1 MIEHKDALLHD
12 DYDGIREMDNSLP
25 RWWLYL
31 FYVSIVIS
39 VVYMVYYHVLRVGY
53 LQEDEWRREIDPVFV
68 RTSVADQKL
77 LGILPQYRSPLYAP
91 GGDRTPR
98 MLALARPQKAAVL
111 LTRENDTLTYA
122 ATTDPAQLIDG
133 EKTFKTIC
141 SQCHG
146 KLGEG
151 GVGPNLT
158 DDYWLHGAAISDVV
172 RSAKYGYPS
181 KGMVP
186 WQGTLKEAEIINVAS
201 YILTLRG
208 TNPPNARAPQG
219 DLVVY

>member
-1 MIEHKDALLHD
+1 MTEHKDELLQG

-31 FYVSIVIS
+31 FFVSIIIA

-53 LQEDEWRREIDPVFV
+53 LQEDEWRRQIDPTFV
-68 RTSVADQKL
+68 RTTAADQRL
-77 LGILPQYRSPLYAP
+77 FGILPQYRTPLYAP

-98 MLALARPQKAAVL
+98 MLALAKPQKAAVF
-111 LTRENDTLTYA
+111 LTRETDTLTYVA
-122 ATTDPAQLIDG
+122 VTDMARLADG
-133 EKTFKTIC
+133 EKTFKNIC

-158 DDYWLHGAAISDVV
+158 DDYWLHGGAISDVV

-219 DLVVY
+219 DLVTY

>member
-1 MIEHKDALLHD
+1 MIGRKDELLHD

-31 FYVSIVIS
+31 FYVSIIIS
-39 VVYMVYYHVLRVGY
+39 VVYLVYFHVLRVGY
-53 LQEDEWRREIDPVFV
+53 LQEDEWRREVDPAFV
-68 RTSVADQKL
+68 RATAADQRL
-77 LGILPQYRSPLYAP
+77 LGVLPQYHSPLFTSS
-91 GGDRTPR
+91 GDRTPR
-98 MLALARPQKAAVL
+98 KLALARPHKGIVF
-111 LTRENDTLTYA
+111 LTRETDTLTYVA
-122 ATTDPAQLIDG
+122 ATDPAQLADG
-133 EKTFKTIC
+133 EKTFKNIC

-151 GVGPNLT
+151 GVGPNMT
-158 DDYWLHGAAISDVV
+158 DDYWLHGASISDVV
-172 RSAKYGYPS
+172 RSVKYGYPT

-186 WQGTLKEAEIINVAS
+186 WQGTLKEAEIIDVAS

-208 TNPPNARAPQG
+208 TNPPNPRAPQG

>member
-1 MIEHKDALLHD
+1 MNEHEDELSHD
-12 DYDGIREMDNSLP
+12 DYDGIREMNNAMP
-25 RWWLYL
+25 RWWVYL
-31 FYVSIVIS
+31 FYVSIIIS

-53 LQEDEWRREIDPVFV
+53 LQEDEWHREIDPTFV

-98 MLALARPQKAAVL
+98 FLALSKPQKTAVL
-111 LTRENDTLTYA
+111 LSRENDTLTY
-122 ATTDPAQLIDG
+122 TVVTDPGQLGDG

-158 DDYWLHGAAISDVV
+158 DDHWLHGGGISDVV

-201 YILTLRG
+201 YVLTLRG

-219 DLVVY
+219 DLVTY